1 MALFQLD
8 SEQFDRLNA
17 SIEQLSDNIAKWQ
30 AEQTVAIQSGF
41 SALIAALTGADVEEV
56 QQRINQHTSQ
66 ISAVKETLQSSI
78 DRNQP
83 KGE

>member
-8 SEQFDRLNA
+8 PKQLERLETQIGSLNTA
-17 SIEQLSDNIAKWQ
+17 MIQ
-30 AEQTVAIQSGF
+30 QTTAIQSGF
-41 SALIAALTGADVEEV
+41 ASLIAALTGADVTEV
-56 QQRINQHTSQ
+56 QKHIDEHALK
-66 ISAVKETLQSSI
+66 ISAVRETLQSSI